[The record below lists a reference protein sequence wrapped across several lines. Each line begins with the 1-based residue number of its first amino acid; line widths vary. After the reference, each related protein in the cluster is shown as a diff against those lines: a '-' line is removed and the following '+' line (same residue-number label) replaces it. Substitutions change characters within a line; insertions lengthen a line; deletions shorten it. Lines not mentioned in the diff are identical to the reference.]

1 MDARLI
7 IATVG
12 FLPRGGGGGKVYFGQ
27 GVMGGRADWCGVTFF
42 FGALFF
48 WREGEKENGLPHYVI
63 SLRGAFALDA

>member
-1 MDARLI
+1 MDARLT

-12 FLPRGGGGGKVYFGQ
+12 FLPRGGGGGKVFFWRGCD
-27 GVMGGRADWCGVTFF
+27 GRKGGLVRGYLFFWC
-42 FGALFF
+42 AFF

>member
-1 MDARLI
+1 M
-7 IATVG
+7 
-12 FLPRGGGGGKVYFGQ
+12 GGVEGRFFFGE